1 MLKIRSYYI
10 VSKFTRL
17 SFKDARKL
25 LLSAMTLIG
34 CLQLSFG
41 QDLHFSQF
49 FEAPLLR
56 NPALAGMF
64 PGDVRAQM
72 VYRNQWNSFT
82 NAYKSG
88 SLNAEYKMPVGEG
101 SDFMTAGIQM
111 LYDKAGTVGLT
122 STHVLPALNYHKS
135 TNADKNA
142 YLSFGFMGGLVQK
155 RIDRS
160 KITTNAQF
168 DGLAYNPALANG
180 EVSIIPQLTYFDGAF
195 GLSYNS
201 SFGEEN
207 KHGYFVGAAYHHFH
221 RPKSSFYRNSAVAL
235 NPKMVFSGG
244 LKLSINETT
253 FFTFQADHSQ
263 QGAASETIGG
273 FMYSYKTGDYEN
285 PDYVLHGGLLWRW
298 KDALIPVIK
307 VDYNPFSFSF
317 SYDVN
322 LSQLKTASQARGGF
336 EMGISYIGFLERD
349 NSSKYKMQNPRF

>member
-1 MLKIRSYYI
+1 MRATPPYNLCYQLWQLLRSKRY
-10 VSKFTRL
+10 S
-17 SFKDARKL
+17 L
-25 LLSAMTLIG
+25 LIATVILVGAPGLLHS
-34 CLQLSFG
+34 

-56 NPALAGMF
+56 NPSLAGIF

-88 SLNAEYKMPVGEG
+88 SLNAEYKMPVGKG

-122 STHVLPALNYHKS
+122 TTQVMPAINYHKS
-135 TNADKNA
+135 VNTEKEA
-142 YLSFGFMGGLVQK
+142 YLSVGFMGGLVQK

-180 EVSIIPQLTYFDGAF
+180 EIFITPQLSYFDGAF
-195 GLSYNS
+195 GLTYNT
-201 SFGEEN
+201 SFGADN
-207 KHGYFVGAAYHHFH
+207 KHSYFIGAAYHHFH

-235 NPKMVFSGG
+235 NPKTVFSGG
-244 LKLSINETT
+244 LKLSINEET
-253 FFTFQADHSQ
+253 FFTLQADHSQ
-263 QGAASETIGG
+263 QGGAKETIGG
-273 FMYSYKTGDYEN
+273 VLYSYKTGDYEN
-285 PDYVLHGGLLWRW
+285 PDYILHGGLLWRW
-298 KDALIPVIK
+298 RDALIPVIK
-307 VDYNPFSFSF
+307 IDYNPFSIAL

-322 LSQLKTASQARGGF
+322 LSQLKTGSQARGGF
-336 EMGISYIGFLERD
+336 ELSVSYVGFLDRY
-349 NSSKYKMQNPRF
+349 NSSQYKMQNPRF